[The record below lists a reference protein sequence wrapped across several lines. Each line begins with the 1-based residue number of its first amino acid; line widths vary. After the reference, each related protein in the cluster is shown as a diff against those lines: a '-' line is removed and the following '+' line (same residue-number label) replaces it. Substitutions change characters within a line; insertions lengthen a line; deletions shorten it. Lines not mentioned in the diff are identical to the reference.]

1 MQYPVLPDTERG
13 SHLFVTLAGRTIT
26 WHLVRADYK
35 DGTSE
40 IETLVLPVP
49 GDFSVDELDT
59 LLSQGLK
66 VWAEDIGWDLID
78 CEKEICLLSLCEG
91 ECVGGAS
98 LIAAAPFDI
107 EPMNSLVLETS
118 SKRYD
123 SQSYIDAAAHYFRR
137 FDLSHLVYVIL
148 NWQDIRVLYVSNQ
161 GRTVDGQEGILVREM
176 EIDPSF
182 LDDIS
187 TSSLSSLLSVRMR
200 KDVGIDTISNIRT
213 RGISACVSQEV
224 QDILRAYLTAALFGV
239 KDSRL
244 QSFGID
250 TPDGAVLITGDIPRA
265 LPGAFSILPVIDGLQ
280 LRGRYRIAVDRDLRS
295 IPGSYAAKSKIFAF
309 PMYSVFPT
317 WYQYI
322 STEKGGSG
330 REGETAFRGF
340 TRVLHTGQNGRE
352 ENLLVG
358 QTGSIITSKV
368 EGGGKIYLEP
378 AKKVYFPNM
387 TQEKYEG
394 RKYFVAEY
402 CDIVSS
408 VIIDCRKIP
417 VVYGPDAEANY
428 KRVRDWIH
436 SFPKDKF

>member
-1 MQYPVLPDTERG
+1 MQYPVLPDTERD

-26 WHLVRADYK
+26 WHLVHADYK

-49 GDFSVDELDT
+49 RDFSADELDD
-59 LLSQGLK
+59 LLSQGFN

-91 ECVGGAS
+91 ECVAGAS
-98 LIAAAPFDI
+98 LIAAAPYDI
-107 EPMNSLVLETS
+107 EPINSLVLETS
-118 SKRYD
+118 SEKFD
-123 SQSYIDAAAHYFRR
+123 SQSYIDAAAHYFRK
-137 FDLSHLVYVIL
+137 FGLSHLVYVVL
-148 NWQDIRVLYVSNQ
+148 NWEGIRVLYVSNQ
-161 GRTVDGQEGILVREM
+161 GRTIGSQEGIVVREM
-176 EIDPSF
+176 QIEPSF

-187 TSSLSSLLSVRMR
+187 TSSLSSLLSVRVR
-200 KDVGIDTISNIRT
+200 NDVRIDTISNVRT
-213 RGISACVSQEV
+213 RGINTCVSQEV

-239 KDSRL
+239 KDSGL

-250 TPDGAVLITGDIPRA
+250 TPDGAVLITGDIPRS
-265 LPGAFSILPVIDGLQ
+265 LPVASSILSVIDGLQ

-295 IPGSYAAKSKIFAF
+295 IPGGYAAKSKVFAF
-309 PMYSVFPT
+309 PMYSVFPV

-322 STEKGGSG
+322 STEKGGGG

-340 TRVLHTGQNGRE
+340 IRALYTDRNGIQE
-352 ENLLVG
+352 DLLVG
-358 QTGSIITSKV
+358 QTGRIIASKV
-368 EGGGKIYLEP
+368 EGGGKLYLEP

-387 TQEKYEG
+387 MQEKYEG
-394 RKYFVAEY
+394 RRYFVAEY
-402 CDIVSS
+402 GSMVSS
-408 VIIDCRKIP
+408 VIVDCRKIP

-436 SFPKDKF
+436 SLPKN